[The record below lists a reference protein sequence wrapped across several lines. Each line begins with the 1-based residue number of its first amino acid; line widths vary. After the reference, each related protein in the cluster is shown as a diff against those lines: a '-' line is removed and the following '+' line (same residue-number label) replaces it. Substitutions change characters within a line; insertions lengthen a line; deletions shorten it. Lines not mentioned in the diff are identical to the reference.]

1 MNEIAIVKKQ
11 VDDAEWTERIQSC
24 RESGMTVSEWCRNN
38 NINLKT
44 YYYHLRKL
52 RKKLCEQIAVPVMT
66 VEDTNPTV
74 KLRIADVTA
83 EITDSTSEQM
93 ITTIIRAIRNA

>member
-1 MNEIAIVKKQ
+1 MGGEN
-11 VDDAEWTERIQSC
+11 TML
-24 RESGMTVSEWCRNN
+24 RESGLTVSEWCREN

-44 YYYHLRKL
+44 YYYHLRKI
-52 RKKLCEQIAVPVMT
+52 RKKLCEQIAVPVMI

-83 EITDSTSEQM
+83 EITDSTSEQL
-93 ITTIIRAIRNA
+93 ITTIVRAIRNA

>member
-11 VDDAEWTERIQSC
+11 VVDAEWAEKIRCCQ
-24 RESGMTVSEWCRNN
+24 ESGLTVSEWCRNN

-83 EITDSTSEQM
+83 EITDSTSEQL
-93 ITTIIRAIRNA
+93 ITMIIRAIRNA